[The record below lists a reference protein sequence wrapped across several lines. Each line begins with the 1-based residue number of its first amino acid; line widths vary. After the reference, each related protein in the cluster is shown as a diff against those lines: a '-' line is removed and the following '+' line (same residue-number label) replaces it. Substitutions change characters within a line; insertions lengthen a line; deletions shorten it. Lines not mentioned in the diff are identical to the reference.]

1 VTGTLD
7 GKCSRVI
14 WTTLLTAIHSLP
26 ISAMRFSKEV
36 DVQKRLSVIDLIER
50 WSTDSFEAEDIALNV
65 ELNLLAYR
73 PERSWQVMP
82 LSLSGRK
89 NAALMCVKRLLPL
102 LPADDIVWSEMVM
115 TTLSLRYDQEIL
127 CWMLRNIKGML
138 HDDDYHTIVQLSVYK
153 ELPLRDP
160 VAMRMIVERS
170 TNVQLHRCQDK
181 ERYYWFAP
189 ASTPTL
195 LALYQ
200 PAMFLAWRNI
210 LHDVGLGVEEFV
222 RDEMEQPMVKEEG
235 WTEQS
240 LIALFKYEFL
250 PPVSV
255 PRSGFPACERC
266 GEDDRRT
273 VDLGWRRRIRDFRC
287 GRVLSTQDIT
297 DDNNSAQSE
306 EDPQDA
312 KPYNIVCWN
321 ECFDGVCVA
330 WGYENDGTGEPD
342 FPPYDPEWREKAK
355 SRIEEVE
362 FEDEDH
368 GRKIPGAF
376 VE

>member
-1 VTGTLD
+1 VSNCRLLQSRSSLKQQNCFCNKELILIHVTGTLD

-36 DVQKRLSVIDLIER
+36 DVPKRLSVIDLIER
-50 WSTDSFEAEDIALNV
+50 WSTDGYEADEIGLV
-65 ELNLLAYR
+65 IGLNLHAYR
-73 PERSWQVMP
+73 PERPWHVMP
-82 LSLSGRK
+82 LSLSDRK

-102 LPADDIVWSEMVM
+102 LPADDNLLSLIVIETMM
-115 TTLSLRYDQEIL
+115 LRYDQEIL
-127 CWMLRNIKGML
+127 YWMLRNIKGML
-138 HDDDYHTIVQLSVYK
+138 HDDDHFTMVQLSIYYG
-153 ELPLRDP
+153 LPLRDP

-170 TNVQLHRCQDK
+170 TNVQLHRCQVK
-181 ERYYWFAP
+181 ERDYWFAP

-210 LHDVGLGVEEFV
+210 LYDVGLGVEEFV

-240 LIALFKYEFL
+240 LMALFNYEFL

-255 PRSGFPACERC
+255 PRLGFPACERC

-273 VDLGWRRRIRDFRC
+273 VDL
-287 GRVLSTQDIT
+287 
-297 DDNNSAQSE
+297 E
-306 EDPQDA
+306 
-312 KPYNIVCWN
+312 
-321 ECFDGVCVA
+321 
-330 WGYENDGTGEPD
+330 
-342 FPPYDPEWREKAK
+342 
-355 SRIEEVE
+355 
-362 FEDEDH
+362 
-368 GRKIPGAF
+368 
-376 VE
+376 